1 METGGN
7 PTENFASVRSLFL
20 AEVLNSPTNGYAQF
34 LSASTPG
41 QSRGTASFSKD
52 LDFEVAEMA
61 EVPVLS
67 VAILGGDGNHC
78 SKRCPGGTEVRVLL
92 FLSLSV
98 QRHVESYVLG

>member
-61 EVPVLS
+61 DPVLS
-67 VAILGGDGNHC
+67 VAILGG
-78 SKRCPGGTEVRVLL
+78 KTETTVQNAVLVAL
-92 FLSLSV
+92 
-98 QRHVESYVLG
+98 VELK